1 MQISGI
7 IGDAHPEHAARCY
20 STLAEVYEELG
31 DRDRALELYELAAE
45 LLGPGNPS
53 RYLDGIHARV
63 AELFEAEGNA
73 GAAYEHMKKA
83 VSVQQDPAA
92 RPTP

>member
-1 MQISGI
+1 MTATALSS
-7 IGDAHPEHAARCY
+7 
-20 STLAEVYEELG
+20 STSWPPS
-31 DRDRALELYELAAE
+31 
-45 LLGPGNPS
+45 LGPGNPS

-83 VSVQQDPAA
+83 VSVPQDPAA